1 MLFGIGLWH
10 FQMLASMDNNWIIGI
25 FLFCC
30 IGVVGLC
37 GCLCYGDILIRERE
51 SDLLGRCHLQV
62 SQFYTKKK
70 EIKRHSIHTIGNTE
84 HLSQW
89 LQDKELLRTSYWI
102 NGDRLIKADSS
113 FENNKS
119 IQLHTKWSHFEYIK
133 LRSSLKILNLHT
145 YTSISILFDILYLI
159 SLGYMIQH

>member
-1 MLFGIGLWH
+1 MNYWNFFILLHWG
-10 FQMLASMDNNWIIGI
+10 
-25 FLFCC
+25 C
-30 IGVVGLC
+30 GVV
-37 GCLCYGDILIRERE
+37 R
-51 SDLLGRCHLQV
+51 LLVLRWYSNSGTWVWPAWEMPPASKSVLHQ
-62 SQFYTKKK
+62 KK

-133 LRSSLKILNLHT
+133 LRSSLNILNLHT